1 MSRLFS
7 TAKGESL
14 VNSSMGDEI
23 MLVWIFWLVIN
34 LKVYSF
40 YPDIKRKID
49 EECKNGKSKVL
60 LSQKTEGLP
69 TLVIQ

>member
-1 MSRLFS
+1 
-7 TAKGESL
+7 
-14 VNSSMGDEI
+14 MGDEI